1 MGAAYLGVP
10 CAVKNRPALDAAYL
24 PFAPWRDAYLKEAHC
39 PVRIAVERQEGQVA
53 VFDTR
58 LRGVTDPADLRFLER
73 TVKLL
78 LWSVG
83 GWRVRICGCDGL
95 TRRLADIYG
104 SHGSRAFDASLMET
118 VFRRP
123 FTLES
128 VAERDFPAARS
139 GARKIGGHLGGCRIG
154 FDAGGSDRKV
164 SAVINGEMVYAEEVV
179 WHPKTQPDPQ
189 YHYDGILSALRAAAA
204 HLPRVDA
211 IGVSSAGMIP
221 PWCRLCSCRCLRKS
235 TSWSA
240 PSIPAPPRRWGTCR
254 WRWPTTAMSR
264 HWREP

>member
-24 PFAPWRDAYLKEAHC
+24 PFAPWRDAYLKEAHR
-39 PVRIAVERQEGQVA
+39 PVRIAVERQDGQVA

-83 GWRVRICGCDGL
+83 GWRVRICGCDDL
-95 TRRLADIYG
+95 TRRLAEIYG
-104 SHGSRAFDASLMET
+104 PHGSRAFDASLMET

-139 GARKIGGHLGGCRIG
+139 GARKIGGHLSGCRIG

-211 IGVSSAGMIP
+211 IGVSSAGVILNDSPMVSSLFVQVP
-221 PWCRLCSCRCLRKS
+221 PEKHELVRTIYTRAAAARV
-235 TSWSA
+235 
-240 PSIPAPPRRWGTCR
+240 
-254 WRWPTTAMSR
+254 
-264 HWREP
+264 